1 VHRSLITDHRSPPLK
16 TTPVTPADLA
26 ASVIAVPPLGRHR
39 DLTINNAANLEMI
52 RYLEEGGVT
61 SLLYGGNANLYNQS
75 IGEYPEL
82 LDMLEEAAGDDTWV
96 IPSVGPD
103 YGKLDDQ
110 ATILK
115 GRGFPTVMVLPL
127 GFPSTPDGVIS
138 GIRRFAERFRKPVI
152 VYIKSDEYLP
162 PASVAALANDGL
174 VSAVKYGTVR
184 KDPSD
189 DAYLRALL
197 DVVDAKLI
205 VSGIGERPAIV
216 HLRDFGLQGFTSGSV
231 CIAPRSSMKIL
242 RLLAAHEWDQAA
254 REREA
259 FLPLEDCRDAFSPI
273 RTLHDA
279 VTLAGITDMGPML
292 PMLSNL
298 PAEQQA
304 KVREVALA
312 LRQHDEQL
320 ALA

>member
-1 VHRSLITDHRSPPLK
+1 VK

-26 ASVIAVPPLGRHR
+26 ASVIAVPPLARHR
-39 DLTINNAANLEMI
+39 DLTLNNAANLEMI
-52 RYLEEGGVT
+52 QYLEEGGVT
-61 SLLYGGNANLYNQS
+61 TLLYGGNANLYNTS
-75 IGEYPEL
+75 VAEYPEL
-82 LDMLEEAAGDDTWV
+82 LDMLEEAVADATWV

-103 YGKLDDQ
+103 YGKLEDQ
-110 ATILK
+110 AEILK
-115 GRGFPTVMVLPL
+115 GRAFPTVMVLPL
-127 GFPSTPDGVIS
+127 GFPATSDGVVA
-138 GIRRFAERFRKPVI
+138 GIRRFAERFRKPVV
-152 VYIKSDEYLP
+152 VYIKADNYLE
-162 PASVAALANDGL
+162 PADVAALAKDGL

-184 KDPSD
+184 KDPAD
-189 DAYLRALL
+189 DPYLRALL

-231 CIAPRSSMKIL
+231 CVAPRSSMKIL
-242 RLLAAHEWDQAA
+242 HLTKAGRWDEAMK
-254 REREA
+254 EREA

-279 VTLAGITDMGPML
+279 VTLAGIADMGPML

-298 PAEQQA
+298 PAAQQA
-304 KVREVALA
+304 EVRAAALG

-320 ALA
+320 APA